1 MLQKIYI
8 IFCLPTGAKE
18 GISLTGILC
27 DIRSDVH
34 LVRIS
39 PLFLPDNMSF
49 LKNINVIKYR
59 ISVNRASDF

>member
-1 MLQKIYI
+1 MLLKIYI
-8 IFCLPTGAKE
+8 IFCPPTGAKK

-27 DIRSDVH
+27 DVRSDIH
-34 LVRIS
+34 LVQIS
-39 PLFLPDNMSF
+39 SLFLPDNMSF

>member
-1 MLQKIYI
+1 M
-8 IFCLPTGAKE
+8 GAKE

-27 DIRSDVH
+27 DIRSDIH

-59 ISVNRASDF
+59 ISVNRTSDF